1 MPPIKV
7 LIVDD
12 AVMIR
17 KMVSSVLNEDPDIDV
32 VGTAANGKI
41 ALMKLP
47 QLKPDLIT
55 CDIEM
60 PEMDGLTTVRE
71 IRKVDKKVPIIMYST
86 LSQAGATITLQCMSA
101 GATDYVTK
109 PANVGSVNEGLQKLR
124 EELIPKIK
132 SICMGGMSPSAI
144 SSARATRRP
153 TALPVKRIAPGTR
166 PPVANGPVKLLCIGS
181 STGGPNALMKVFET
195 MPKNLPVPIV
205 LVQHMPPMFTKMLA
219 KQIEDHTKISIKEG
233 EEGEIIQNGKVYIA
247 PGGKH
252 MELKKMAAG
261 MKIHLHE
268 GPQVNFCRPAVDPLF
283 DSAVSCVGGNLVG
296 VILTGMGSD
305 GLHGCENI
313 KANGGYVIAQ
323 DEATSVVWGMPG
335 HVAKAGVA
343 DEVLPLNKITNAIV
357 NKIQK

>member
-17 KMVSSVLNEDPDIDV
+17 KMVSSVLNEDPDIEV

-41 ALMKLP
+41 ALMKFP
-47 QLKPDLIT
+47 QLKPDIIS

-71 IRKVDKKVPIIMYST
+71 IRKIDKKVPIIMYST
-86 LSQAGATITLQCMSA
+86 LSQSGASITLQCMSA

-109 PANVGSVNEGLQKLR
+109 PANVGSINDGLQKLR

-132 SICMGGMSPSAI
+132 SICLGGMSPGAATPPGQQKSVYAPARKFTPGESVPK
-144 SSARATRRP
+144 SS
-153 TALPVKRIAPGTR
+153 
-166 PPVANGPVKLLCIGS
+166 GPVKLLCIGS

-195 MPKNLPVPIV
+195 MPKDMPVPIV
-205 LVQHMPPMFTKMLA
+205 MVQHMPPMFTKMLA
-219 KQIEDHTKISIKEG
+219 KQINDQTKIDIKEG
-233 EEGEIIQNGKVYIA
+233 EEGEIIQNGKVYLA

-252 MELKKMAAG
+252 MELKKTATGMA
-261 MKIHLHE
+261 ITLHE

-283 DSAVSCVGGNLVG
+283 DSAVKCAGGNIVA

-313 KANGGYVIAQ
+313 RAAGGYIIAQ

-343 DEVLPLNKITNAIV
+343 DEVLPLHKITDAIV
-357 NKIQK
+357 KKIKK